1 MAWVLLELG
10 VWGVVLLVAG
20 ALLAVCP
27 TLGALPLLVRAVQRR
42 RGVVAPAVEP
52 VSLPDFRWEGE
63 RHEP

>member
-1 MAWVLLELG
+1 M
-10 VWGVVLLVAG
+10 GVVLLVAG
-20 ALLAVCP
+20 ALLALCP

-52 VSLPDFRWEGE
+52 VWLPDFRWEGE